1 MKTYK
6 DFEKIPLGYS
16 DIATLIVVGC
26 CEWDKK
32 RHSCLRIDEIH
43 FGGDGFYEAY
53 LVTDKDAK
61 IGEHYEKVY
70 ECDSWLK
77 IYDDDTRVFD
87 SDYKYNRFE
96 IYRAANYGM
105 IIKCWKQ

>member
-32 RHSCLRIDEIH
+32 TTLLS
-43 FGGDGFYEAY
+43 
-53 LVTDKDAK
+53 K
-61 IGEHYEKVY
+61 
-70 ECDSWLK
+70 
-77 IYDDDTRVFD
+77 
-87 SDYKYNRFE
+87 N
-96 IYRAANYGM
+96 
-105 IIKCWKQ
+105 